1 MHPNTAG
8 MGAIFTAA
16 PEGGRMEERI
26 PSSEEMDK
34 VRMVFNVLSIFN
46 SKDSHPYI
54 QLILQWHC
62 IYAGAINAHIFD
74 MKITII
80 KLIP

>member
-1 MHPNTAG
+1 MHPKTKG

-46 SKDSHPYI
+46 SEDSHP
-54 QLILQWHC
+54 QH
-62 IYAGAINAHIFD
+62 
-74 MKITII
+74 
-80 KLIP
+80 

>member
-1 MHPNTAG
+1 MHPNSAD

-34 VRMVFNVLSIFN
+34 VRMLFD
-46 SKDSHPYI
+46 SKDSHP
-54 QLILQWHC
+54 QH
-62 IYAGAINAHIFD
+62 YAIHTSN
-74 MKITII
+74 
-80 KLIP
+80 